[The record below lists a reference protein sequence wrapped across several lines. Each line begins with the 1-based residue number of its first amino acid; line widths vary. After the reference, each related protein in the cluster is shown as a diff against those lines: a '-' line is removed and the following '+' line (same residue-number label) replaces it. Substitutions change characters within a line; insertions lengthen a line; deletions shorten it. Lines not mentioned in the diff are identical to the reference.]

1 MADSRSKRR
10 GEDLPLP
17 PRPPRRP
24 PPQQPRGQTEEEIM
38 RDRSGLDSRFRE
50 PMMTNEDPGY
60 IMGGPQMTDP
70 YNFEYMRRQKEK
82 RESEG
87 IRLKKGGPVK
97 KYEGGGM
104 VQIEIKVGG
113 GGKRKGK
120 HKMPDGSMMED
131 EEHEAEEYRKG
142 GRIRKYAEGGEVSPR
157 SGLKAQLQRS
167 RARTQGLM
175 ETPENY
181 LAPRDATPMRA
192 KSRSMFS
199 TSRESDP
206 IRQREREQTRRE
218 QDYRNR
224 VNSAIEREYAT
235 QSELESQL
243 DKDQEQ
249 SRPKN
254 YKKGGAVKG
263 GKFIQGAIKKPG
275 ALRAQLGAKP
285 GQNIPAKKL
294 AAAAKA
300 PGKLGQRARFAQTLA
315 KMKKG
320 K

>member
-1 MADSRSKRR
+1 MAQKPKR
-10 GEDLPLP
+10 GAGMPLP
-17 PRPPRRP
+17 PAPP
-24 PPQQPRGQTEEEIM
+24 E
-38 RDRSGLDSRFRE
+38 
-50 PMMTNEDPGY
+50 
-60 IMGGPQMTDP
+60 GGPDDQDYVYMSPGEQQAVQPYYGLPLMTPEMRRYRVGGRQMMDP
-70 YNFEYMRRQKEK
+70 RNFEFARQMREK
-82 RESEG
+82 AAQG
-87 IRLKKGGPVK
+87 TRLKKGGPVK
-97 KYEGGGM
+97 YEGGGK
-104 VQIEIKVGG
+104 VEIEIKVGG
-113 GGKRKGK
+113 SGK